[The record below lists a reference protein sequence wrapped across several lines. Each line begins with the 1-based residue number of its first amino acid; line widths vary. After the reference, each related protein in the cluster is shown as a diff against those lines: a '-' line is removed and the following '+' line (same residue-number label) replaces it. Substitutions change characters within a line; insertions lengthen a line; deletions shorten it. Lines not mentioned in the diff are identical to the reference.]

1 MKVCRFALL
10 AVFALCTCITA
21 FADDVVFGNSDGSL
35 VSNSG
40 RTILTLQNSQL
51 TSISGLS
58 GFGIPDQSLSFSAC
72 HTTGCLGGVGFTS
85 GNKLTGFLFSPSA
98 TFDAGG
104 SIAVT
109 GSGFT
114 FTGSFVTG
122 ATWTCTPTAGA
133 SCNGTTG
140 SGTWFFNG
148 TVMGGQ
154 LTINGHTFNIPT
166 TATVQLTTTG
176 KVGGAGTGPLTWT
189 DAGGTTT
196 FAAPVPEPGTLGLVG
211 SGLVG
216 LGALARRRASARHAA
231 S

>member
-1 MKVCRFALL
+1 MKVCRVALL
-10 AVFALCTCITA
+10 AVFALCTCLTA
-21 FADDVVFGNSDGSL
+21 FANDVVFGNTDGSL
-35 VSNSG
+35 VSNTG
-40 RTILTLQNSQL
+40 RTTIQLQNSLL
-51 TSISGLS
+51 TSIGGLA
-58 GFGIPDQSLSFSAC
+58 GFGIPDQSLTFSTCKA
-72 HTTGCLGGVGFTS
+72 TGCLGGVAFTT

-104 SIAVT
+104 SITVT

-114 FTGSFVTG
+114 FSGSFVAG

-166 TATVQLTTTG
+166 AATVQLTTTG
-176 KVGGAGTGPLTWT
+176 KVAGGTTGPLTWT

-216 LGALARRRASARHAA
+216 LGALARRRACANQVTS
-231 S
+231 